1 MEADRALNR
10 FIINPSFRLQST
22 YLSVDWYVVDPA
34 TLQAEG
40 PIARPGQ
47 SVLTLR
53 GKVQVIAV
61 NSGARVD
68 IIYHPDTEF
77 DTPTVQKWLR
87 NMMREAI
94 TTRACEILPA
104 RVRYLENLK
113 GLYGSGVK
121 VRKLPKNILGCC
133 TGRNEI
139 HLPPFLVIFRQDW
152 MDGVILH
159 EMAHYVH
166 KHHRKPFWDFLSQLL
181 GTDARAADAKND
193 IALSPYFD
201 YYRFLTS

>member
-1 MEADRALNR
+1 METERELNR
-10 FIINPSFRLQST
+10 YIINPSFRLRST
-22 YLSVDWYVVDPA
+22 YLSVDWFSVDSA

-40 PIARPGQ
+40 SIVRPGQ
-47 SVLTLR
+47 LVLTGR
-53 GKVQVIAV
+53 GGVQVIAV
-61 NSGARVD
+61 ASGDRLD

-77 DTPTVQKWLR
+77 DTPAVQKWLR
-87 NMMREAI
+87 QLMGEVIGA
-94 TTRACEILPA
+94 RAREILPA
-104 RVRYLENLK
+104 RVKYLEDLK
-113 GLYGSGVK
+113 GMHGKGVR
-121 VRKLPKNILGCC
+121 VMKLPKNVLGCC
-133 TGRNEI
+133 TADNEI

-166 KHHRKPFWDFLSQLL
+166 KHHRKPFWDLLSQLL